1 MKLHLL
7 NPSAFRRLLSLVKI
21 SAVGGFCLI
30 LWLGCESAPIEFTK
44 ADRRMIDSI
53 FQDKKPALD
62 QKVDSVC
69 AAWVQ
74 QHYKTYKD
82 SLMDRRWAE
91 IEQILRADE

>member
-1 MKLHLL
+1 M
-7 NPSAFRRLLSLVKI
+7 KI
-21 SAVGGFCLI
+21 SALGGLCLF
-30 LWLGCESAPIEFTK
+30 LCLGCESAPIEFTK

-53 FQDKKPALD
+53 FHDKKPELD

-69 AAWVQ
+69 SAWVQ

-91 IEQILRADE
+91 IEQILRSDE